1 MADRQASAEAA
12 LAALPLSVRLLQWLV
27 IGLTAS
33 LILGVITVVVV
44 IVIRFPFGDTPAP
57 LLPDTITLPP
67 GVTAQAVTVGPGW
80 YAVVTGDAILIYD
93 RDTGALRQ
101 RVAVAAE

>member
-1 MADRQASAEAA
+1 MESGQAPADAA
-12 LAALPLSVRLLQWLV
+12 PAALPLSVRLLQWLV

-33 LILGVITVVVV
+33 LILGVIAVVVV
-44 IVIRFPFGDTPAP
+44 IVIRFPMGGAPAP
-57 LLPDTITLPP
+57 LLPDTITLPA
-67 GVTAQAVTVGPGW
+67 GTTAQAVTVGPDW

-101 RVAVAAE
+101 RVEVAVE